1 MIRVPGKRVLHVPVR
16 RLQVPSSQA
25 VPGARLSSSAGPKAL
40 GLVCPHLRGTLPDL
54 QRHRSAV
61 MHCEVQSIQSS
72 PDALGFGHPRKMC
85 FQIYCRPRLMQL
97 LGEAGDRQKGPSLGG
112 EHSLC
117 HSQKSP
123 SLSPRMS
130 RW

>member
-61 MHCEVQSIQSS
+61 MHCEVLRGTQSIQSS
-72 PDALGFGHPRKMC
+72 QTHLALDILEECASKYIADQG
-85 FQIYCRPRLMQL
+85 
-97 LGEAGDRQKGPSLGG
+97 
-112 EHSLC
+112 
-117 HSQKSP
+117 
-123 SLSPRMS
+123 
-130 RW
+130 